1 MTLKNNILAFIVVC
15 LSVIFCPLTV
25 MAETSFKEW
34 EEEDND
40 LEQPLITIELKV
52 GETVSKSIKKTVVE
66 GNVKEDANDEIYDY
80 TKTTIT
86 ERILSANVSEVD
98 IEIIENSSDLTGIK
112 PVKDSNKKDLYL
124 GNFDDPSKKEVSTDG
139 PVDFDYQYVGRGDYS
154 SQWVSK
160 VYVTYKK
167 GADGKALKDEN
178 GNYIIEKL
186 TKSDGTIITAD
197 GVPTTDLNA
206 VFDQKTGTR
215 AFQFMLKDKEG
226 NVAYGYCIDLATT
239 AVSEYWYKIYNLED
253 NDYYATKDAE
263 KHVRTIVMNGY
274 WGTESDANNDGKYD
288 IGSLDLLK
296 QRLKQALAEGKIDKK
311 VTVSYRENG
320 VIVTEDIA
328 ITNEVIDNL
337 TEGEALDMTQAAI
350 WSYANGARDVQ
361 SGKDG
366 VIIAGTTYG
375 DMANGNRTGKN
386 DPEGMARMTVL
397 YNWLINLDT
406 NEKSTVVINEK
417 NYIKSINLSVG
428 NRVKDDIYES
438 TVVIDLYH
446 EANQKD
452 NLAIY
457 LTYEDANGEEQTI
470 VKRLSGELQEGE
482 EYAEF
487 NESGLII
494 DGLYLK
500 NNAETTISLR
510 LEGYQYLELGAYVFV
525 SATGVSGSQT
535 FVTLAEGKHNININ
549 KDINI
554 KFNVDDN
561 NKFEQVRE
569 WKQKEYEELPPNTGI
584 VLGNRYI
591 YNGVIFALEGLLIY

>member
-86 ERILSANVSEVD
+86 ERFLSASVSEVD

-124 GNFDDPSKKEVSTDG
+124 GNFDDPSSKKVSNDG
-139 PVDFDYQYVGRGDYS
+139 PAGFDYQYVGRGDYS

-160 VYVTYKK
+160 AYVTYKK
-167 GADGKALKDEN
+167 GKDGKALKDAD

-186 TKSDGTIITAD
+186 TKKDGTLLTVD

-215 AFQFMLKDKEG
+215 AFQFMLKDKED
-226 NVAYGYCIDLATT
+226 NVVYAYCIDLETSAI
-239 AVSEYWYKIYNLED
+239 SNYWYKIYNLED

-263 KHVRTIVMNGY
+263 KHVRSIVMNGY
-274 WGTESDANNDGKYD
+274 WGTASDANNDGKYD
-288 IGSLDLLK
+288 RGSLDLLK
-296 QRLKQALAEGKIDKK
+296 QRLKQALINGEIDKK
-311 VTVSYRENG
+311 VTVSYRKNG

-328 ITNEVIDNL
+328 ITNDVIDRL
-337 TEGEALDMTQAAI
+337 TEGEAVDMTQAAI

-361 SGKDG
+361 AGKDG
-366 VIIAGTTYG
+366 VLIAGTMYG
-375 DMANGNRTGKN
+375 DMANGNLTGKD

-397 YNWLINLDT
+397 YNWLLHLDT
-406 NEKSTVVINEK
+406 NEESTVVINEK
-417 NYIKSINLSVG
+417 NYIESINLSIG

-438 TVVIDLYH
+438 SVVVDLYH
-446 EANQKD
+446 DINSKD

-482 EYAEF
+482 ELAKF

-500 NNAETTISLR
+500 NNSETTISLR
-510 LEGYQYLELGAYVFV
+510 LEGYQYLELGAYVLV
-525 SATGVSGSQT
+525 SENGVSGSQT

-569 WKQKEYEELPPNTGI
+569 WKEKEYEELPPNTGI